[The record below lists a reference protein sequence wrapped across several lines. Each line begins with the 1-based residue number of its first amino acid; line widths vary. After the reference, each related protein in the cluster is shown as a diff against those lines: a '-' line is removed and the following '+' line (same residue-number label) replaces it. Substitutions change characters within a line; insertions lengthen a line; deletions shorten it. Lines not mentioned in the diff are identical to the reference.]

1 LVFDV
6 GAVVQQGTHEA
17 LLCEE
22 NGKYAAL
29 WNARAQYYTE

>member
-1 LVFDV
+1 MITV
-6 GAVVQQGTHEA
+6 AVLDDDAAQVRA

-29 WNARAQYYTE
+29 WNAQAQYYAE